1 MGVAM
6 HPGLKSC
13 PLDSSSASAGPD
25 PPSYRVTERV

>member
-13 PLDSSSASAGPD
+13 PLDSSSTSAGPD